1 MRAYRSIVDPTGKR
15 KKEQR
20 KVKPSGEVTIMDDEA
35 PALICRLSNTGTLM
49 HRITS
54 RHVFNATIFGAW
66 RLSGT
71 RLRHGTCSRL
81 CKPAAWSFPE
91 GSTLLGPSGLH
102 LFSLVIDTT
111 SSRDSGCECGTGASS
126 GARPDAPRDL
136 QQQRSVIPNKLT
148 RQWTHGKFV
157 LKDHLRNPPSP
168 QNPER

>member
-20 KVKPSGEVTIMDDEA
+20 KVKLSGEVTIMDDEA
-35 PALICRLSNTGTLM
+35 PALVCRLSNTGTLM

-91 GSTLLGPSGLH
+91 GSTLLGPSWLH

-111 SSRDSGCECGTGASS
+111 SSRDSGSSRRRARARFNVSLHASS
-126 GARPDAPRDL
+126 QAVSVGLERPAARGQTRRA
-136 QQQRSVIPNKLT
+136 ICNNK
-148 RQWTHGKFV
+148 G
-157 LKDHLRNPPSP
+157 P
-168 QNPER
+168 